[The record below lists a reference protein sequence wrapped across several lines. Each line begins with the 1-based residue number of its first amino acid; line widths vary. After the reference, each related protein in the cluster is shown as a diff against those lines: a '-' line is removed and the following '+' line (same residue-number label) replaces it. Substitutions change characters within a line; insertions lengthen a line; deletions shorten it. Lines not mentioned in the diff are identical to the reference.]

1 MYKSCEVYR
10 CFYNKD
16 GCCLYDESPLQPP
29 SSKACYD
36 YDEEYNNRYNRYNNK
51 KDEDDD

>member
-1 MYKSCEVYR
+1 MLCEVYR

-16 GCCLYDESPLQPP
+16 GKCFYDESPLQPV

-36 YDEEYNNRYNRYNNK
+36 YDEEYNNRYNIK
-51 KDEDDD
+51 KEVVYAQNHS

>member
-1 MYKSCEVYR
+1 MSMLCEVYR
-10 CFYNKD
+10 CFYNQD
-16 GCCLYDESPLQPP
+16 GKCLYDEHPLQPP

>member
-1 MYKSCEVYR
+1 MLILCEVYR

-16 GCCLYDESPLQPP
+16 GKCLYDESPLQPV

-36 YDEEYNNRYNRYNNK
+36 YDEEYNNRYNNRYNIKN
-51 KDEDDD
+51 EDDD